1 MPYTLLLSL
10 FPIFQ
15 KTLTFAFSFSTSQ
28 RMKFSDIIGQEP
40 LKQRLIRTVLDNRV
54 SHAQLFLGP
63 EGSGKLALALAY
75 AQYINC
81 RKRTPEDSCGECPS
95 CRKYSKL
102 IHPDLHFIYPINKTK
117 EVDDKKVFSKDFI
130 APWREF
136 LQENNYYVSLPDWYE
151 KIGIEKKQGMINADE
166 ADGINRTL
174 AYKAYEAE
182 YKVMIIW
189 MVEKMNSTS
198 ANKLLKNLEEPSDK
212 TLFILISEN
221 QEQIIATIL
230 SRAQLIKFPR
240 LHDVDIQQALEFQH
254 QVGTVDAKKIARLAD
269 GNYTAALM
277 LAGKTGSGSVS
288 LETEQERFGLFRDW
302 MRRCFTIAG
311 NLKEYDKLQEMLPLL
326 LVDGSREKQKEML
339 AYSLNMFRICLQYNV
354 GNQHLIKLDG
364 EELDFV
370 KNFSRFVHPRNIKL
384 FDEEFNRAI
393 FHIERNANAQIVLTD
408 LSHLI
413 ARILKIPAMP
423 QAKKV

>member
-1 MPYTLLLSL
+1 
-10 FPIFQ
+10 
-15 KTLTFAFSFSTSQ
+15 
-28 RMKFSDIIGQEP
+28 MKFSDIIGQEP
-40 LKQRLIRTVLDNRV
+40 LKQRLKRTVAENRV

-81 RKRTPEDSCGECPS
+81 RKRTHEDSCGECPS
-95 CRKYSKL
+95 CKKYSKL

-117 EVDDKKVFSKDFI
+117 EVDDKKIYSRDFI
-130 APWREF
+130 VAWREF
-136 LQENNYYVSLPDWYE
+136 LQQNNYYVTLPDWYE
-151 KIGIEKKQGMINADE
+151 KIGIEKKQGFINADE

-230 SRAQLIKFPR
+230 SRAQLVKIPR
-240 LHDVDIQQALEFQH
+240 LADHNIQHALELAH
-254 QVGTVDAKKIARLAD
+254 HIAPEEASKIARLAD
-269 GNYTAALM
+269 GNYASALM
-277 LAGKTGSGSVS
+277 LAGKTGSGSDS
-288 LETEQERFGLFRDW
+288 LEAERVRFTIFREW
-302 MRRCFTIAG
+302 MRRCFTISG
-311 NLKEYDKLQEMLPLL
+311 NLKDYDKLLETIPGLIG
-326 LVDGSREKQKEML
+326 DGSREKQKEML
-339 AYSLNMFRICLQYNV
+339 AYSLEMFRICLQYNV
-354 GNQHLIKLDG
+354 GNQHLVRLDG
-364 EELDFV
+364 EELAFV
-370 KNFSRFVHPRNIKL
+370 KNFSSFIHPRNISR
-384 FDEEFNRAI
+384 FEEEFNRAI
-393 FHIERNANAQIVLTD
+393 FHIERNANATIVLTD

-413 ARILKIPAMP
+413 ARILKIPATP

>member
-1 MPYTLLLSL
+1 
-10 FPIFQ
+10 
-15 KTLTFAFSFSTSQ
+15 
-28 RMKFSDIIGQEP
+28 MKFSDIVGQEP
-40 LKQRLIRTVLDNRV
+40 LKQRLKRTVTDNRV
-54 SHAQLFLGP
+54 SHAQLFFGP

-95 CRKYSKL
+95 CKKYTKL

-130 APWREF
+130 VPWREF
-136 LQENNYYVSLPDWYE
+136 LIQNNYYVSLPDWYE
-151 KIGIEKKQGMINADE
+151 KIGIEKKQGIINADE

-189 MVEKMNSTS
+189 MVEKMNAPS

-221 QEQIIATIL
+221 QEQIITTIL
-230 SRAQLIKFPR
+230 SRAQLVKIPR
-240 LHDVDIQQALEFQH
+240 LTDEDIRLSLEFSH
-254 QVGTVDAKKIARLAD
+254 QIEPAEALKTARLAD
-269 GNYTAALM
+269 GNYTVALK
-277 LAGKTGSGSVS
+277 LAGKTGSGPDS
-288 LETEQERFGLFRDW
+288 LDADRERFVIFREW

-311 NLKEYDKLQEMLPLL
+311 NLKDYDKLQETIPDLIG
-326 LVDGSREKQKEML
+326 DGSREKQKEML
-339 AYSLNMFRICLQYNV
+339 AFGLDMFRICLQYNL
-354 GNQHLIKLDG
+354 GNQHLVKLYG
-364 EELDFV
+364 EEFDFV
-370 KNFSRFVHPRNIKL
+370 KNFSAFIHPRNITY
-384 FDEEFNRAI
+384 FEEEFNRAI
-393 FHIERNANAQIVLTD
+393 FHIERNANAQVVFTD

-413 ARILKIPAMP
+413 ARILKIPATA

>member
-1 MPYTLLLSL
+1 
-10 FPIFQ
+10 
-15 KTLTFAFSFSTSQ
+15 
-28 RMKFSDIIGQEP
+28 MKFSDIIGQEP
-40 LKQRLIRTVLDNRV
+40 LKQRLKRTVADNRV

-81 RKRTPEDSCGECPS
+81 RHRTADDSCGECPS
-95 CRKYSKL
+95 CKKYSKL

-117 EVDDKKVFSKDFI
+117 EVDEKKVFSKDFI
-130 APWREF
+130 VPWREF
-136 LQENNYYVSLPDWYE
+136 LQQNNYYVSLPDWYE

-166 ADGINRTL
+166 ADGINRSL

-189 MVEKMNSTS
+189 MVEKMNATS
-198 ANKLLKNLEEPSDK
+198 ANKLLKNLEEPSAK

-240 LHDVDIQQALEFQH
+240 LEDADISQALQQQH
-254 QVGTVDAKKIARLAD
+254 QVEASEALKIARVAD
-269 GNYTAALM
+269 GNYTVALM
-277 LAGKTGSGSVS
+277 LAGKTGSGSIS
-288 LETEQERFGLFRDW
+288 LEAERERFVVFREW
-302 MRRCFTIAG
+302 MRRCFTISKD
-311 NLKEYDKLQEMLPLL
+311 LKEYDKLQETIPLL
-326 LVDGSREKQKEML
+326 LGDGSREKQKEML
-339 AYSLNMFRICLQYNV
+339 NYSLNMFRICLQYNV
-354 GNQHLIKLDG
+354 GNQHLVKLDG

-370 KNFSRFVHPRNIKL
+370 KNFSTFIHPRNISY
-384 FDEEFNRAI
+384 FDDEFNRAI

-413 ARILKIPAMP
+413 ARILKVPAVAQP
-423 QAKKV
+423 KKV

>member
-1 MPYTLLLSL
+1 
-10 FPIFQ
+10 
-15 KTLTFAFSFSTSQ
+15 
-28 RMKFSDIIGQEP
+28 MKFSDIIGQEP
-40 LKQRLIRTVLDNRV
+40 LKQRLKRTVLDNRV

-102 IHPDLHFIYPINKTK
+102 IHPDLHFLYPINSTK
-117 EVDDKKVFSKDFI
+117 EVPGTKILCKDFI

-136 LQENNYYVSLPDWYE
+136 LLQNNYYVSLPDWYE
-151 KIGIEKKQGMINADE
+151 KIGIEKKQGFINAED

-189 MVEKMNSTS
+189 MVEKMNIQS
-198 ANKLLKNLEEPSDK
+198 ANKLLKNLEEPPDK

-230 SRAQLIKFPR
+230 SRTQLIKFPR
-240 LHDVDIQQALEFQH
+240 LTDSDIQLALENEH
-254 QVGTVDAKKIARLAD
+254 ATETITATKIARLAD

-288 LETEQERFGLFRDW
+288 LETEQERFIIFREW

-311 NLKEYDKLQEMLPLL
+311 NLKDYDKLQETIPSLL
-326 LVDGSREKQKEML
+326 GDGSREKQKEML
-339 AYSLNMFRICLQYNV
+339 AYGLLIFRICLQYNV
-354 GNQHLIKLDG
+354 GNHHLVKLDG

-370 KNFSRFVHPRNIKL
+370 KKFSPYIHPQNIDK

-413 ARILKIPAMP
+413 ARILKIPATP
-423 QAKKV
+423 QSKKA

>member
-1 MPYTLLLSL
+1 
-10 FPIFQ
+10 
-15 KTLTFAFSFSTSQ
+15 
-28 RMKFSDIIGQEP
+28 MKFSDIIGQEP
-40 LKQRLIRTVLDNRV
+40 LKQRLKRTVLDNRV

-95 CRKYSKL
+95 CKKYSKL

-117 EVDDKKVFSKDFI
+117 EVDDKKIFSKDFI
-130 APWREF
+130 IPWREF
-136 LQENNYYVSLPDWYE
+136 LLQNNYYVSLPDWYE

-166 ADGINRTL
+166 ADGINRSL

-189 MVEKMNSTS
+189 MVEKMNATS
-198 ANKLLKNLEEPSDK
+198 ANKLLKNLEEPSAK

-240 LHDVDIQQALEFQH
+240 LKDAAIQQALEQH
-254 QVGTVDAKKIARLAD
+254 NNINPGDASKIARLAD
-269 GNYTAALM
+269 GNYTVALM
-277 LAGKTGSGSVS
+277 LAGKTGSGSIS
-288 LETEQERFGLFRDW
+288 LETERERFTTFREW
-302 MRRCFTIAG
+302 MRRCFTISP
-311 NLKEYDKLQEMLPLL
+311 NLKDYDKLQEIIPLL
-326 LVDGSREKQKEML
+326 IGDGSREKQKEML
-339 AYSLNMFRICLQYNV
+339 AYSLDIFRVCLQYNV
-354 GNQHLIKLDG
+354 GNHHLVKLDG

-370 KNFSRFVHPRNIKL
+370 KNFSKFIHPRNINY

-413 ARILKIPAMP
+413 ARILKIPAAA
-423 QAKKV
+423 QVKKV

>member
-1 MPYTLLLSL
+1 
-10 FPIFQ
+10 
-15 KTLTFAFSFSTSQ
+15 
-28 RMKFSDIIGQEP
+28 MKFSDIIGQEL
-40 LKQRLIRTVLDNRV
+40 LKQRLKRTVLENRV

-81 RKRTPEDSCGECPS
+81 RNRTPEDSCGECPS
-95 CRKYSKL
+95 CRKYGKL

-117 EVDDKKVFSKDFI
+117 EVDDNKIFSKDFI
-130 APWREF
+130 AYWREF
-136 LQENNYYVSLPDWYE
+136 LQQNNYYVSLPDWYE

-189 MVEKMNSTS
+189 MVEKMNITS
-198 ANKLLKNLEEPSDK
+198 ANKLLKNLEEPSAK
-212 TLFILISEN
+212 TLFLLISEN

-230 SRAQLIKFPR
+230 SRAQLVKFPR
-240 LHDVDIQQALEFQH
+240 LNDTDIQQALEFQH
-254 QVGTVDAKKIARLAD
+254 NIGTADALKIARLAD

-277 LAGKTGSGSVS
+277 LAGKTGSGSIS
-288 LETEQERFGLFRDW
+288 LETEQERFIIFREW
-302 MRRCFTIAG
+302 MRRCFTIAT
-311 NLKEYDKLQEMLPLL
+311 NLKDYDKLQETIPSLL
-326 LVDGSREKQKEML
+326 GDGSREKQKEML
-339 AYSLNMFRICLQYNV
+339 TYGLHMFRICLQYNV
-354 GNQHLIKLDG
+354 GNHHLVKLDG

-370 KNFSRFVHPRNIKL
+370 KKFSLYIHPQNIER

-413 ARILKIPAMP
+413 ARILKIQATP
-423 QAKKV
+423 QTKKA

>member
-1 MPYTLLLSL
+1 
-10 FPIFQ
+10 
-15 KTLTFAFSFSTSQ
+15 
-28 RMKFSDIIGQEP
+28 MKFSDIIGQEP
-40 LKQRLIRTVLDNRV
+40 LKQRLKRTVLENRV
-54 SHAQLFLGP
+54 SHSQLFLGP

-81 RKRTPEDSCGECPS
+81 RKRTSEDSCGECPS
-95 CRKYSKL
+95 CKKYSKL

-117 EVDDKKVFSKDFI
+117 EVDDKKIFSKDFI

-136 LQENNYYVSLPDWYE
+136 LQENSYYVSLPDWYE

-166 ADGINRTL
+166 ADGINRSL

-189 MVEKMNSTS
+189 MVEKMNITS

-230 SRAQLIKFPR
+230 SRAQLVKIPR
-240 LHDVDIQQALEFQH
+240 LPDADVQSALKH
-254 QVGTVDAKKIARLAD
+254 VHKVDPAEASKIARLAD
-269 GNYTAALM
+269 GNYTVALM

-288 LETEQERFGLFRDW
+288 LEAEKERFIVFREW
-302 MRRCFTIAG
+302 MRRCFTIAS
-311 NLKEYDKLQEMLPLL
+311 NLKDYSKLQETLPQLIG
-326 LVDGSREKQKEML
+326 DGSREKQKEML
-339 AYSLNMFRICLQYNV
+339 AYSLNMFRICLQYNI
-354 GNQHLIKLDG
+354 GNQHLVKLEG

-370 KNFSRFVHPRNIKL
+370 KNFSAFIHPRNISK

-393 FHIERNANAQIVLTD
+393 FHIERNANANIVLTD

-413 ARILKIPAMP
+413 ARILKIPSTP
-423 QAKKV
+423 QPKKA

>member
-1 MPYTLLLSL
+1 
-10 FPIFQ
+10 
-15 KTLTFAFSFSTSQ
+15 
-28 RMKFSDIIGQEP
+28 MKFSDIIGQEP
-40 LKQRLIRTVLDNRV
+40 LKQRLKRTVLDNRV

-95 CRKYSKL
+95 CKKYSKL
-102 IHPDLHFIYPINKTK
+102 IHPDLHFLYPINSTK
-117 EVDDKKVFSKDFI
+117 EVTGTKILSKDFI

-136 LQENNYYVSLPDWYE
+136 MLENNYYVSLPDWYE
-151 KIGIEKKQGMINADE
+151 KIGIEKKQGFINADD

-189 MVEKMNSTS
+189 MVEKMNIAS
-198 ANKLLKNLEEPSDK
+198 ANKLLKNLEEPPDK

-230 SRAQLIKFPR
+230 SRAQLIKIPR
-240 LHDVDIQQALEFQH
+240 VTDAEIQQALVSGYE
-254 QVGTVDAKKIARLAD
+254 VNTTEASKIARLSD
-269 GNYTAALM
+269 GNFTVALM
-277 LAGKTGSGSVS
+277 LAGKTGSGSIS
-288 LETEQERFGLFRDW
+288 LEAERERFIVFREW
-302 MRRCFTIAG
+302 MRRCFSIAK
-311 NLKEYDKLQEMLPLL
+311 NLKDYDKLQETIPLL
-326 LVDGSREKQKEML
+326 LGDGSREKQKEML
-339 AYSLNMFRICLQYNV
+339 TYGLDMFRICLQYNV
-354 GNQHLIKLDG
+354 GNHHLVKLDG

-370 KNFSRFVHPRNIKL
+370 KNFSTFIHPRNINY

-413 ARILKIPAMP
+413 ARILKIQALP
-423 QAKKV
+423 QPKKV

>member
-1 MPYTLLLSL
+1 
-10 FPIFQ
+10 
-15 KTLTFAFSFSTSQ
+15 
-28 RMKFSDIIGQEP
+28 MKFSDIVGQEP
-40 LKQRLIRTVLDNRV
+40 LKQRLKRTVLDNRV
-54 SHAQLFLGP
+54 SHAQLFIGP

-95 CRKYSKL
+95 CKKYSKF

-117 EVDDKKVFSKDFI
+117 EFDDKNTSSKDFI

-136 LQENNYYVSLPDWYE
+136 LLQNNYYVSLPDWYE
-151 KIGIEKKQGMINADE
+151 KIGIEKKQGLINAEE

-189 MVEKMNSTS
+189 MVEKMNITS
-198 ANKLLKNLEEPSDK
+198 ANKLLKNLEEPPDK
-212 TLFILISEN
+212 TLFLLISEN
-221 QEQIIATIL
+221 QEQIITTIQ
-230 SRAQLIKFPR
+230 SRAQLIKFPK
-240 LHDVDIQQALEFQH
+240 LADTDIQQALETQH
-254 QVGTVDAKKIARLAD
+254 TIDPAEAKKIARLAD
-269 GNYTAALM
+269 GNYTVALM

-288 LETEQERFGLFRDW
+288 LEAERERFVVFREW

-311 NLKEYDKLQEMLPLL
+311 NLKDYDKLQETLPH
-326 LVDGSREKQKEML
+326 VIGDGSREKQKEML
-339 AYSLNMFRICLQYNV
+339 TYGLEMFRICLLYSV
-354 GNQHLIKLDG
+354 GNHHLVKLDG
-364 EELDFV
+364 EELEFV
-370 KNFSRFVHPRNIKL
+370 KKFSPYIHPRNINK

-393 FHIERNANAQIVLTD
+393 FHIERNANAMIVLTD

-413 ARILKIPAMP
+413 ARILKIPAVP
-423 QAKKV
+423 QPKKA

>member
-1 MPYTLLLSL
+1 
-10 FPIFQ
+10 
-15 KTLTFAFSFSTSQ
+15 
-28 RMKFSDIIGQEP
+28 MKFSDIIGLEP
-40 LKQRLIRTVLDNRV
+40 LKQRLKRTVLDNRV

-63 EGSGKLALALAY
+63 EGSGKLALAIAY

-81 RKRTPEDSCGECPS
+81 RNRTPEDSCGECPS
-95 CRKYSKL
+95 CKKYTKL
-102 IHPDLHFIYPINKTK
+102 IHPDLHFLYPINSTK
-117 EVDDKKVFSKDFI
+117 EVTGTKILCKDFI

-136 LQENNYYVSLPDWYE
+136 LQQNKYYVSLPDWYE
-151 KIGIEKKQGMINADE
+151 KIGIEKKQGFINAED

-182 YKVMIIW
+182 YKVMVIW
-189 MVEKMNSTS
+189 MVEKMNVTS
-198 ANKLLKNLEEPSDK
+198 ANKLLKNLEEPPDK

-221 QEQIIATIL
+221 QDQIIATIL
-230 SRAQLIKFPR
+230 SRAQLIKIPR
-240 LHDVDIQQALEFQH
+240 ISDEDIKQALVNQHDVETSVAS
-254 QVGTVDAKKIARLAD
+254 KIARLAD

-277 LAGKTGSGSVS
+277 LAGKTGQGTTT
-288 LETEQERFGLFRDW
+288 LETEQERFNIFREW

-311 NLKEYDKLQEMLPLL
+311 NLKDYDKLQETLPSLIG
-326 LVDGSREKQKEML
+326 DGSREKQKEML
-339 AYSLNMFRICLQYNV
+339 AYGLHIFRICLQYNV
-354 GNQHLIKLDG
+354 GNHHLVKLDG

-370 KNFSRFVHPRNIKL
+370 KKFSPYIHPQNIEK

-413 ARILKIPAMP
+413 ARILKIPAIP
-423 QAKKV
+423 LAKKV

>member
-1 MPYTLLLSL
+1 
-10 FPIFQ
+10 
-15 KTLTFAFSFSTSQ
+15 
-28 RMKFSDIIGQEP
+28 MKFSDIVGQEP
-40 LKQRLIRTVLDNRV
+40 LKQRLKRTVLDNRV

-81 RKRTPEDSCGECPS
+81 RKRTPDDSCGECPS
-95 CRKYSKL
+95 CKKYSKL

-117 EVDDKKVFSKDFI
+117 DVDDKKIFSKDFI
-130 APWREF
+130 IPWREF
-136 LQENNYYVSLPDWYE
+136 LQQNNYYVSLPDWYE

-166 ADGINRTL
+166 ADGINRSL

-189 MVEKMNSTS
+189 MVEKMNTVS

-240 LHDVDIQQALEFQH
+240 LQDSDIQHALEQQH
-254 QVGTVDAKKIARLAD
+254 EINTTDATKIARLAD
-269 GNYTAALM
+269 GNYTTALM

-288 LETEQERFGLFRDW
+288 LETERERFTTFREW

-311 NLKEYDKLQEMLPLL
+311 NLKEYDKLQETIPLL
-326 LVDGSREKQKEML
+326 IGDGSREKQKEML
-339 AYSLNMFRICLQYNV
+339 AYSLEMFRICLQYNV
-354 GNQHLIKLDG
+354 GNQHLVKLDG

-370 KNFSRFVHPRNIKL
+370 KNFSRFIHPQNIEK
-384 FDEEFNRAI
+384 FDEEFNRAV
-393 FHIERNANAQIVLTD
+393 FHIERNANANIVLTD

-423 QAKKV
+423 LVKNV